1 MKLIVDSG
9 STKTDWCFADS
20 LDVYVLVHTDGINPV
35 VQSYDE
41 MLSVVQKQ
49 MLPRAK
55 QQSLDLASLDV

>member
-20 LDVYVLVHTDGINPV
+20 SDVYVLVHTDGINPV

-49 MLPRAK
+49 MLPREK
-55 QQSLDLASLDV
+55 PKSIKVRTLD